1 MTTKQQQEALEFFS
15 RHAPVWR
22 DKAESRI
29 NAKVNVIEQRN
40 AYVLQIAKERT
51 RVDSFLDVGC
61 GTGELVC
68 EAAANGIRATGVD
81 YAPEMIKLASKKAQD
96 EGIKRAA
103 FTCSSIFEYAL
114 ESGTYDLI
122 SANGF
127 IEYISLRELHD
138 LLDLAVKALA
148 PGGSFVV
155 GSRNRLFNLVAMN
168 AYTLEEIKAGT
179 SEDLLREAVLWA
191 TATEIEKA
199 LDLQAAPLQAP
210 ETKHATTGID
220 VVTRFQYSPLQLIK
234 LLKGHGLHAVEVYPI
249 HIHGVPLSYKAA
261 DPELHLHVAN
271 ALQASAR
278 HNTGLLTQASSF
290 MVHAKK
296 AE

>member
-1 MTTKQQQEALEFFS
+1 MTTTQQQESLEFFR

-22 DKAESRI
+22 DKAENRI

-40 AYVLQIAKERT
+40 GFVLQIAKERT

-68 EAAANGIRATGVD
+68 DAAANGIRATGVD

-96 EGIKRAA
+96 EGNKKAA
-103 FTCSSIFEYAL
+103 FTCSSIFEFAL
-114 ESGTYDLI
+114 EPGTYDLI

-127 IEYISLRELHD
+127 IEYISLKELHD
-138 LLDLAVKALA
+138 LFDLVARALA

-155 GSRNRLFNLVAMN
+155 GSRNRLFNLVSMN
-168 AYTLEEIKAGT
+168 AYTLEEIKAGA
-179 SEDLLREAVLWA
+179 SEQLQREAVQWG
-191 TATEIEKA
+191 TGTGIEKA
-199 LDLQAAPLQAP
+199 LELQAAPLQAA

-220 VVTRFQYSPLQLIK
+220 VVTRFQYSPVQLIN
-234 LLKGHGLHAVEVYPI
+234 LLKGHALEAVEVYPI
-249 HIHGVPLSYKAA
+249 HIHGVPPSYKQA
-261 DPELHLHVAN
+261 DPELHVHVAN
-271 ALQASAR
+271 TLQASAR
-278 HNTGLLTQASSF
+278 HNTRLLTQSSSF
-290 MVHAKK
+290 MVHARK